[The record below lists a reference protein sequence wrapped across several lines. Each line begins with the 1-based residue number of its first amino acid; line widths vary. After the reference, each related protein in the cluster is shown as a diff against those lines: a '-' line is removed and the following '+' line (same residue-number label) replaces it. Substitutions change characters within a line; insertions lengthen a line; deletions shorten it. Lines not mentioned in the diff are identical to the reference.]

1 VPHAIRRLLP
11 IALVALVAG
20 CGHSHSGTATRPVN
34 AQLPWHPAVISPAG
48 LLEPWAAPAGTGFD
62 HVLRLGWTFLEQR
75 VPIDDH
81 THRRVYLNYATYNA
95 KTLQGGYWQD
105 NPASI
110 YAGLVSGL
118 IQWHAYAGDER
129 AVSVVRTMLDY
140 QLQHGTTPRG
150 WAWPGVPYATACA
163 GETAYGRCMAGLPRT
178 FSGGIEPDKIGALG
192 LAYLKFYELTGE
204 TRFLRAGVQSAD
216 VLARHIRTTGNA
228 RTPWAF
234 RVDARTGRTL
244 DGAEF
249 GGAVVSPLSLID
261 EALRLHVGAAAT
273 LRAART
279 QALSWLIGHQLNPA
293 SPDAN
298 RWTGFYE
305 DVPYNPAGRNQAVP
319 MLTAEYLLQGG
330 AAVDRQ
336 WKQHVR
342 ALVAWVRTHFG
353 VGPYD
358 GATGI
363 DEQAFTGGRSCCS
376 NAGLGSD
383 TARFAAVEA
392 VHAVRTGN
400 AAERRE
406 ALSSLAYATYFT
418 LADGRVSCCG
428 ASAYRNPYWFTD
440 GYSDYLQYF
449 SLALGELPALAPP
462 GQDHVLASTSVVQ
475 RVRYGTRSV
484 RYRTFDAAS
493 RETLRLAFR
502 PSRVEVS
509 GVRLPLEAALRRP
522 GYTLN
527 AVGRGDFVVRISHR
541 GREVSVL
548 G

>member
-1 VPHAIRRLLP
+1 MRRLLP
-11 IALVALVAG
+11 IMLVAALAG
-20 CGHSHSGTATRPVN
+20 HGSAASAQAARPVN
-34 AQLPWHPAVISPAG
+34 AELPWHAAVVGNGG
-48 LLEPWAAPAGTGFD
+48 LLEPWATPAGTGFD
-62 HVLRLGWTFLEQR
+62 RVLRLGWTFLEST
-75 VPIDDH
+75 VPIDAR
-81 THRRVYLNYATYNA
+81 THRRVYLNYATYDA
-95 KTLQGGYWQD
+95 RTLQGGYWQD
-105 NPASI
+105 NPASV
-110 YAGLVSGL
+110 YAGLVAGL
-118 IQWHAYAGDER
+118 VQWHAYSGDQR
-129 AVSVVRTMLDY
+129 AVVVVGSMLDY
-140 QLQHGTTPRG
+140 QLRHGTTPSG

-163 GETAYGRCMAGLPRT
+163 GATAYGGCMAGLPRT
-178 FSGGIEPDKIGALG
+178 FVGGIEPDKIGELG

-216 VLARHIRTTGNA
+216 VLARHVRATGNA

-249 GGAVVSPLSLID
+249 GGAVVGPLALLD
-261 EALRLHVGAAAT
+261 EALRLHVGATAT

-279 QALSWLIGHQLNPA
+279 RALRWLLGHQLNPA
-293 SPDAN
+293 SPDGN

-330 AAVDRQ
+330 AAVDPRWQ
-336 WKQHVR
+336 QHTR
-342 ALVAWVRTHFG
+342 ALVSWVRTHFG
-353 VGPYD
+353 VGPFD

-392 VHAVRTGN
+392 LLASRTGDP
-400 AAERRE
+400 ADRRT
-406 ALSSLAYATYFT
+406 AMGSLAYATYFS
-418 LADGRVSCCG
+418 LGNGRVSCCG

-440 GYSDYLQYF
+440 GYSDYLQYV
-449 SLALGELPALAPP
+449 SQVLGALPALAPP
-462 GQDHVLASTSVVQ
+462 GEDHVLASTSVVQ
-475 RVRYGTRSV
+475 RAHYGRRTV
-484 RYRTFDAAS
+484 DYRTFDVTS

-502 PSRVEVS
+502 PVRVEVD
-509 GVRLPLEAALRRP
+509 GRALRLERTLRTP
-522 GYTLN
+522 GYSVT
-527 AVGRGDFVVRISHR
+527 ATGGDFVVQISHR
-541 GREVSVL
+541 GRDVSVL